1 MDRSLHHDLPVKDY
15 HFNEDGTQIISIDQ
29 GDNIYVWDVKDGK
42 KLTQLSLE
50 IDEGGYIITPIDAI
64 IYGEDLRSE
73 FDFFRSEDNSYV
85 GRWTESEESYI
96 ITSRFIDEEEY
107 MPVDSGGKVTFYNI
121 AAGTS
126 EELAKGRG

>member
-50 IDEGGYIITPIDAI
+50 IDEGAISLRLLTQSSMGRILDPSLIFSEAKIT
-64 IYGEDLRSE
+64 
-73 FDFFRSEDNSYV
+73 V
-85 GRWTESEESYI
+85 
-96 ITSRFIDEEEY
+96 
-107 MPVDSGGKVTFYNI
+107 M
-121 AAGTS
+121 
-126 EELAKGRG
+126 

>member
-64 IYGEDLRSE
+64 IYGRILDPSLIFSE
-73 FDFFRSEDNSYV
+73 AK
-85 GRWTESEESYI
+85 
-96 ITSRFIDEEEY
+96 ITV
-107 MPVDSGGKVTFYNI
+107 M
-121 AAGTS
+121 
-126 EELAKGRG
+126 